1 MADGQDINDAET
13 AEARASVAAG
23 SARTSVN
30 SHQYTPLYRAQNE
43 DRYLRQT
50 LIRQYQDDYDCNLVV
65 MIDQIMPESVTLM
78 AELLH
83 GLDDTRDLHL
93 LLCSPGGDG
102 ETAVRLARMAQASC
116 RKLMIIVPESA
127 KSAATIL
134 TLGSHEIVMGPTS
147 DLGPIDPQVFVSD
160 RGFVSAKDL
169 LAGVEKALKGV
180 SEQPDTYPLHAAMLA
195 GIDSTVVQFARSA
208 LARTGD
214 LAKQAVSSNP
224 DRTPRDVAQLCRK
237 IARPLIEAPHSH
249 GAVIGAVEAANAG
262 LPVVDLKPTDRRWQ
276 EIWALWTR
284 YFALGPIPL
293 MQVYEGAR
301 ASQVRI
307 YRTSSQPG
315 VTTQSDGLPVAKIT
329 PTLTPA
335 KTTAANDSRRQA

>member
-1 MADGQDINDAET
+1 MADGQEVDDPEAAE
-13 AEARASVAAG
+13 
-23 SARTSVN
+23 ARTSVTTG
-30 SHQYTPLYRAQNE
+30 STRVAADGYQYTPLYRAQNE

-50 LIRQYQDDYDCNLVV
+50 LIRQYQDDYSCHLVV

-83 GLDDTRDLHL
+83 GLNDSKDLHL
-93 LLCSPGGDG
+93 MLCSPGGDG

-116 RKLMIIVPESA
+116 RKFVVIVPESA

-134 TLGSHEIVMGPTS
+134 TLGAHEIVMGPTS
-147 DLGPIDPQVFVSD
+147 DLGPIDPQVLVPD

-169 LAGVEKALKGV
+169 LAGVEKALHDV
-180 SEQPDTYPLHAAMLA
+180 SDQPDTYPLHAAMLA

-224 DRTPRDVAQLCRK
+224 DRSPRDVSLLCRK

-249 GAVIGAVEAANAG
+249 GAVIGAVEAATAG
-262 LPVVDLKPTDRRWQ
+262 LPVVDLQPTDRQWQ

-284 YFALGPIPL
+284 YFALGPVPL

-307 YRTSSQPG
+307 YRPPSQGG
-315 VTTQSDGLPVAKIT
+315 VTTRSDVRPIAHY
-329 PTLTPA
+329 PA
-335 KTTAANDSRRQA
+335 YRSPSS

>member
-1 MADGQDINDAET
+1 MADGQKIDDPEA
-13 AEARASVAAG
+13 AEARASVATG
-23 SARTSVN
+23 SARTAVDGY
-30 SHQYTPLYRAQNE
+30 QYTPLYRAQNE

-50 LIRQYQDDYDCNLVV
+50 LIRQYQDDYRCNMVV

-83 GLDDTRDLHL
+83 GLDGSKDLHL
-93 LLCSPGGDG
+93 MLCSPGGDG

-116 RKLMIIVPESA
+116 RKFVVIVPESA

-134 TLGSHEIVMGPTS
+134 TLGAHEIVMGPTS
-147 DLGPIDPQVFVSD
+147 DLGPIDPQVLVPD

-169 LAGVEKALKGV
+169 LAGVEKALSDV

-214 LAKQAVSSNP
+214 LAKQAVGSNP
-224 DRTPRDVAQLCRK
+224 DRGSRDVSLLCRK
-237 IARPLIEAPHSH
+237 IAKPLIEAPHSH
-249 GAVIGAVEAANAG
+249 GAVIGAPEAATAG
-262 LPVVDLKPTDRRWQ
+262 LPVVNLEPLNRQWQ

-284 YFALGPIPL
+284 YFALGPL
-293 MQVYEGAR
+293 HRMRVYEGAR
-301 ASQVRI
+301 ASQVHI
-307 YRTSSQPG
+307 YRPTPQDG
-315 VTTQSDGLPVAKIT
+315 ITARSDGPPVAH
-329 PTLTPA
+329 
-335 KTTAANDSRRQA
+335 